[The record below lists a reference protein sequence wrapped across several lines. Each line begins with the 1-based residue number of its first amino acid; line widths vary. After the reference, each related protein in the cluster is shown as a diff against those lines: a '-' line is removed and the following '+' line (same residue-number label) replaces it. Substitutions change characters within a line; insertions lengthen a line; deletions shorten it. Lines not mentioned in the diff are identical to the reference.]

1 MKRAAFATAFAVLA
15 TITLLLAQGGASPAN
30 AAPVVVDK
38 HVHDNYFHP
47 TQGFVVG
54 VGHVTAQALCQQ
66 AQPDTS
72 CTAVIN
78 AGDSIR
84 WVAPAP
90 LAIRFHTVTECTDNN
105 FNNCGAGVAPGNPIE
120 DSGVLAPPDPGP
132 SGWPYEVQFDN
143 PGIFYYRCEIHPS
156 TMRGVVQVLAPN
168 GPPGPPPVGGV
179 VGLVNGEPVRPAS
192 ESSSA
197 AGVEMLAI
205 ALAALGAFAVIGTIS
220 FAVVRARSR
229 D

>member
-1 MKRAAFATAFAVLA
+1 MKRAALVIALGVLSAV
-15 TITLLLAQGGASPAN
+15 TLVLGQGGASPVQ
-30 AAPVVVDK
+30 AAPVVIDK

-54 VGHVTAQALCQQ
+54 VGHATAQALCQQ
-66 AQPDTS
+66 AQPDTT

-90 LAIRFHTVTECTDNN
+90 LAIGLHTVTECANN
-105 FNNCGAGVAPGNPIE
+105 TFSVCGAGSAPGNPIE
-120 DSGVLAPPDPGP
+120 DSGIVAPPDPGP
-132 SGWPYEVQFDN
+132 SGWPYQVQFDN
-143 PGIFYYRCEIHPS
+143 PGIFYYRCEVHPS

-168 GPPGPPPVGGV
+168 GPPGPPPVGGL
-179 VGLVNGEPVRPAS
+179 VGLVNGEPVRAS
-192 ESSSA
+192 ESNGV
-197 AGVEMLAI
+197 AGIELLAF
-205 ALAALGAFAVIGTIS
+205 ALAVLGGIAIIGSLAFAATRV
-220 FAVVRARSR
+220 RSR